1 MLITDEGVIIQIDC
15 SEISMLGRI
24 TSGVKLINLDEGVK
38 VAAISKVRKTPGADD
53 EVTET
58 EETEEE

>member
-1 MLITDEGVIIQIDC
+1 
-15 SEISMLGRI
+15 
-24 TSGVKLINLDEGVK
+24 VKLINLDEGVK

-53 EVTET
+53 EVAQET